1 MRLRIADKRLG
12 MLSGAGMRRAVVAA
26 LGVVAMAAP
35 AWSADVGRPAEPAA
49 ASDLTAPD
57 DAFGFLDGTGVG
69 SRGDRG
75 LTSETTARFGKPGG
89 TFAAIH
95 SKIEAAW
102 TPVDRLQVSA
112 AVWAGYHNIRNNII
126 PGYPDHDRFAFDG
139 LAGQVRYQLRERGA
153 GPFDPGLT
161 VGLELRWGRFSDGLG
176 LPAERFAAT
185 FKVAADAALVGD
197 RLYGALNVNVGPG
210 TERPRGFPGY
220 MNDSGLELGGALAW
234 RTSEGGSTFVGGNIR
249 YVAAYAGAFL
259 NEWGGHAVLVGP
271 TLFHKFGDIGPFKD
285 TFVSLAW
292 NAQVYGRA
300 AGGVT
305 GNLDL
310 VNFER
315 HQVRVKIG
323 GAF

>member
-1 MRLRIADKRLG
+1 MVV
-12 MLSGAGMRRAVVAA
+12 GAGMRRAILATLGA
-26 LGVVAMAAP
+26 LAMAAP
-35 AWSADVGRPAEPAA
+35 AWSADVGRPLASAA
-49 ASDLTAPD
+49 PSDLTGPD
-57 DAFGFLDGTGVG
+57 DAHGFLDGTGVG

-75 LTSETTARFGKPGG
+75 LTSETTGRLGKSDG
-89 TFAAIH
+89 TFTALH
-95 SKIEAAW
+95 SKLEAAW
-102 TPVDRLQVSA
+102 TPVDRLQVSG

-126 PGYPDHDRFAFDG
+126 PGYPDHNRFAFDG
-139 LAGQVRYQLRERGA
+139 LAGQVRYQLRERGSA
-153 GPFDPGLT
+153 AFDPGLT

-197 RLYGALNVNVGPG
+197 RLYGALNLNIGPG
-210 TERPRGFPGY
+210 TERPRGLPGY
-220 MNDSGLELGGALAW
+220 VNDSGLEIGGALAW
-234 RTSEGGSTFVGGNIR
+234 RVSEGGSTFVGGNVR
-249 YVAAYAGAFL
+249 YVAAFGGAFL

-271 TLFHKFGDIGPFKD
+271 TFFHKFGDIGSFKD
-285 TFVSLAW
+285 AYVSLAW

-315 HQVRVKIG
+315 HQVRVKL
-323 GAF
+323 GANF